1 MNYWLMKNEQED
13 YSIDD
18 LAKDKTEPWDG
29 IRNYQVRNMIRDEM
43 RIGDNAFFYHSNCE
57 IPGIYGQ
64 MTICKEAY
72 VDHTAFDKKAKYY
85 DPKSKIEA
93 PRWLMVDVEF
103 KKKFNK
109 IVSLK
114 ELKSF
119 NELSQM
125 RVVQRGNRLSITKLE
140 KKEWDFIIKLTK

>member
-1 MNYWLMKNEQED
+1 MNYWLMKNEPED

-43 RIGDNAFFYHSNCE
+43 RLGDNAFFYHSNCD

-72 VDHTAFDKKAKYY
+72 VDHTAFDKNEKYY
-85 DPKSKIEA
+85 DSKSKKDT
-93 PRWLMVDVEF
+93 PRWFMVDVKF

-119 NELSQM
+119 KELSQM

>member
-1 MNYWLMKNEQED
+1 
-13 YSIDD
+13 
-18 LAKDKTEPWDG
+18 
-29 IRNYQVRNMIRDEM
+29 
-43 RIGDNAFFYHSNCE
+43 
-57 IPGIYGQ
+57 
-64 MTICKEAY
+64 
-72 VDHTAFDKKAKYY
+72 
-85 DPKSKIEA
+85 
-93 PRWLMVDVEF
+93 MVDVKF

-119 NELSQM
+119 KELSQM

>member
-1 MNYWLMKNEQED
+1 MNYWLMKNEPED
-13 YSIDD
+13 YSIDN

>member
-1 MNYWLMKNEQED
+1 MNYWLMKNEPED
-13 YSIDD
+13 FSIDD

>member
-1 MNYWLMKNEQED
+1 
-13 YSIDD
+13 
-18 LAKDKTEPWDG
+18 
-29 IRNYQVRNMIRDEM
+29 MIRDEM